1 MERELRGGGGNRGI
15 GAVCRALCVSLPSL
29 WVSEIAAACL
39 LKAWRF
45 TTGGFGGFGGGG
57 PRDLMEGSGFVLRS
71 G

>member
-1 MERELRGGGGNRGI
+1 MGGGHRNWGCDSHWR
-15 GAVCRALCVSLPSL
+15 AVCGARRISLPSL

-39 LKAWRF
+39 RKAWRF